1 MHRILVALLAAVDA
15 AIAVA
20 VGVAATLAPL
30 TLLWVFGFG
39 GAADWG
45 VLWPAGATVWLFGNL
60 VPLVLTLPAGYLAAA
75 GIDAAAASFA
85 LSLAPLAFAGFTIV
99 FAARSGMRAAR
110 ADAWMTGVLTS
121 TAVFTA
127 LTAVVALTSKTGVA
141 AFETWQAILLPAL
154 LFAVPALVS
163 AVVVEWIE
171 ASEGAIA
178 RLRDRVESASRDW
191 GEAPGLV
198 ARGAAVVVVGLVG
211 AGGLTTAVA
220 LLAGVGEIV
229 ALYET
234 ANVDAVGAT
243 VMTLGQLAYLPTLVV
258 WAVSFLAGPG
268 FALGVGTAVSPAGTQ
283 VGVVPGI
290 PLLGIVPQ
298 TVSPWL
304 LLLALVPVALGGFAG
319 WIARSRLVR
328 GGRMDAARGAVAH
341 DRADAMRGGGD
352 AASEPFAARLVI
364 VIGIAVLSAAA
375 VALLAV
381 MASGSIGP
389 GTLAE
394 VGPRPG
400 PLALTV
406 GFEVAVGAGI
416 LLLSPLRRRADDP
429 SSWPARDG
437 AVGAGPSEPRR

>member
-1 MHRILVALLAAVDA
+1 MHRLIVALLAAVDA
-15 AIAVA
+15 AIAAA
-20 VGVAATLAPL
+20 VGLAATLAPL
-30 TLLWVFGFG
+30 TLLWILGFG

-60 VPLVLTLPAGYLAAA
+60 VPLDLALPAEYLAAA
-75 GIDAAAASFA
+75 GIDAAAASFT
-85 LSLAPLAFAGFTIV
+85 LSLAPLAFAVFTIV

-110 ADAWMTGVLTS
+110 ADAWITGVLTGS
-121 TAVFTA
+121 AVFAA
-127 LTAVVALTSKTGVA
+127 LTAGVALTAQTEVA

-163 AVVVEWIE
+163 AVVGEWIE
-171 ASEGAIA
+171 AGGGAIA
-178 RLRDRVESASRDW
+178 RLRDRSESAPRDW
-191 GEAPGLV
+191 GAAPGLV
-198 ARGAAVVVVGLVG
+198 ARGAAVVVVGLLG
-211 AGGLTTAVA
+211 AGALATAVA
-220 LLAGVGEIV
+220 LLSGAGEIV

-234 ANVDAVGAT
+234 GNVDALGAT
-243 VMTLGQLAYLPTLVV
+243 VLTLGQLAYLPTLVV

-268 FALGVGTAVSPAGTQ
+268 FALGAGTAVSPAGTQ
-283 VGVVPGI
+283 IGVVPGI
-290 PLLGIVPQ
+290 PLLGVIPQ

-304 LLLALVPVALGGFAG
+304 LLLALVPVALGAFAG

-328 GGRMDAARGAVAH
+328 GGRADAAGT
-341 DRADAMRGGGD
+341 ADGRSGG
-352 AASEPFAARLVI
+352 ASEPFAARLVI
-364 VIGIAVLSAAA
+364 VVGIAVLSAAA

-406 GFEVAVGAGI
+406 GFEAGVGAGI
-416 LLLSPLRRRADDP
+416 LLLSPLRRRSGGRGDDADAA
-429 SSWPARDG
+429 PARDG
-437 AVGAGPSEPRR
+437 AVEAAPVD